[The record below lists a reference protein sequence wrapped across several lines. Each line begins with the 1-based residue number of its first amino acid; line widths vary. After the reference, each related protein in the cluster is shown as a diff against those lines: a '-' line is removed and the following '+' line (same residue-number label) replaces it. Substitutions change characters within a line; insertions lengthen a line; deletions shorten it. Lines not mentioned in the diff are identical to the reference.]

1 MARLKTYT
9 MEHHDSI
16 AASRRNLR
24 EAKNRIKSETL
35 SAPTKSRA
43 KAKAKVKDEPEV
55 ETE

>member
-35 SAPTKSRA
+35 SAPTKPRT
-43 KAKAKVKDEPEV
+43 KAKAKVKEAADS

>member
-9 MEHHDSI
+9 IEHHDSI

-35 SAPTKSRA
+35 AAPTKARA
-43 KAKAKVKDEPEV
+43 KAKPKVKEAEPEA
-55 ETE
+55 E